1 MTKLALNLPEFGQID
16 NPPGLIFSG
25 NTANLGAVLTSLLSI
40 VFYLAAFLAF
50 YWLIWGAYQY
60 ILARGEKE
68 NLAKA
73 RAKITWALV
82 GLLVVFMA
90 YFIARF
96 AAEVFTPGTGGT
108 PF

>member
-1 MTKLALNLPEFGQID
+1 MKYLTLKLPGPEGGTID
-16 NPPGLIFSG
+16 NPAAGFPDLASFISPLLTVIFY
-25 NTANLGAVLTSLLSI
+25 I
-40 VFYLAAFLAF
+40 AAFLAF

-60 ILARGEKE
+60 IMSQGNKE

-82 GLLVVFMA
+82 GLMVVFMA
-90 YFIARF
+90 YFIAKF
-96 AAEVFTPGTGGT
+96 GSEIFKPEIGGV

>member
-1 MTKLALNLPEFGQID
+1 MNKLALKLPGGETID
-16 NPPGLIFSG
+16 NPVPKFPDLGSFLSG
-25 NTANLGAVLTSLLSI
+25 FLNI
-40 VFYLAAFLAF
+40 VFYIAAFLAF

-60 ILARGEKE
+60 ILASGNKE

-96 AAEVFTPGTGGT
+96 AAEVFPPGLGGT

>member
-1 MTKLALNLPEFGQID
+1 MKNLALKLPGGETID
-16 NPPGLIFSG
+16 NPVHWFPDLASFLSPLLQVAFYI
-25 NTANLGAVLTSLLSI
+25 AV
-40 VFYLAAFLAF
+40 FLAF
-50 YWLIWGAYQY
+50 YFLIWGAYQY
-60 ILARGEKE
+60 ILSQGNKE

-90 YFIARF
+90 YFIAKF
-96 AAEVFTPGTGGT
+96 AAEIFAPTIGGT